1 MARGKIQDLI
11 EGEKVFVNFMTQSS
25 PSKNV
30 SENDMISVRGFGRVK
45 VLSVNGR
52 TKKDR
57 ISITVLKYI

>member
-1 MARGKIQDLI
+1 MFLN
-11 EGEKVFVNFMTQSS
+11 FVTQMS
-25 PSKNV
+25 PSKNI

>member
-1 MARGKIQDLI
+1 MARGKIQSLI
-11 EGEKVFVNFMTQSS
+11 EGEKVFLNFVTQMS
-25 PSKNV
+25 PSKNI